1 MANLLK
7 YFDGA
12 LPGRPQK
19 RKPTEE
25 QKKET
30 KKRYEEK
37 RDRKFLDI
45 WKKDRP
51 WLKYDLNLK
60 RMTCEWCVE
69 SGSDQHCLRQR
80 VY

>member
-60 RMTCEWCVE
+60 
-69 SGSDQHCLRQR
+69 
-80 VY
+80 